1 MNNLLFQQTFDEAE
15 VENIINS
22 IKHKDWLENKNLS
35 GISFIGK
42 ESDIKKY
49 LDNLNCTFMIAVLKL
64 PLEMQLTQ
72 GSYLLE
78 TLASKSHSDAELFTL
93 IDQCNSHIVTFLG
106 IAKMRV
112 NIPLGFRFTEENPS
126 PVEDSFKEKILRI
139 YSMKGFKNAG
149 YRYQNKIILSDS
161 FSYFTWSQ
169 KLKKCSINVSD
180 NPVLSSEIEEAL
192 TLIKGQFK
200 NHANTV
206 LEQHEVKL

>member
-1 MNNLLFQQTFDEAE
+1 MNNFLFQQTFDATEAE
-15 VENIINS
+15 NITSS
-22 IKHKDWLENKNLS
+22 IKHKDWLEYKNLS
-35 GISFIGK
+35 CISFTGK

-78 TLASKSHSDAELFTL
+78 TLVSKSHSDAELFTL
-93 IDQCNSHIVTFLG
+93 IDQCNSHLVTLLG
-106 IAKMRV
+106 VAKMQV
-112 NIPLGFRFTEENPS
+112 DISGFRFTKENPS

-149 YRYQNKIILSDS
+149 YRYQNKIILTDS
-161 FSYFTWSQ
+161 YSYLIWSL
-169 KLKKCSINVSD
+169 KLKKWSNNVSD
-180 NPVLSSEIEEAL
+180 NQVLSSEIEEAL
-192 TLIKGQFK
+192 ALIKGQFR

-206 LEQHEVKL
+206 LEQHEEKL